1 MTKWADKGSQFYNRP
16 MKTWLQD
23 NDREM
28 CLAHIKG
35 KSAFTNT

>member
-1 MTKWADKGSQFYNRP
+1 
-16 MKTWLQD
+16 MKTWFQD

-35 KSAFTNT
+35 KSAVAERLMP